1 LSAIKNVM
9 KNNFRNMELNEY
21 LSSSLTDAGYGG
33 AEVQKT
39 PIGTKITL
47 FVIRPGLVIGRKGSG
62 IRDLTARL
70 EQQFDLENAQISVTE
85 VTKPELNPNIMAN
98 RIAQLIERGTAFRRA
113 SLWTINTIMG
123 AGALGVEIT
132 VSGKLRGERAHF
144 EKHTAGIIPKSGKVA
159 EEVVRN
165 ATRSMLTKMGL
176 VGIKLK
182 ISIREEVHRD
192 FDLEAEAQP
201 KTETE
206 IPIESEGVAEK
217 EAQGENKVETGEQ
230 NKVET
235 SEQDVPADSETKTE
249 NTETKTE
256 NTETKTENTETKTE
270 NTETKTENTE
280 SKDIIDNQVK
290 EVAVSKSET

>member
-1 LSAIKNVM
+1 
-9 KNNFRNMELNEY
+9 MELNEY
-21 LSSSLTDAGYGG
+21 LSSSLTEAGYGG

-70 EQQFDLENAQISVTE
+70 EQNFNLENAQVSVTE
-85 VTKPELNPNIMAN
+85 VTKPELNPHIMAN

-123 AGALGVEIT
+123 AGAMGVEIT

-159 EEVVRN
+159 EEVVRSSTN
-165 ATRSMLTKMGL
+165 SLLTKMGL

-182 ISIREEVHRD
+182 ISLKEEIQRE
-192 FDLEAEAQP
+192 FDLVTESQP
-201 KTETE
+201 KGETE
-206 IPIESEGVAEK
+206 IPSESEGESQK
-217 EAQGENKVETGEQ
+217 ESQSENKSQTNEQ
-230 NKVET
+230 K
-235 SEQDVPADSETKTE
+235 DPADSEIKI
-249 NTETKTE
+249 
-256 NTETKTENTETKTE
+256 
-270 NTETKTENTE
+270 E
-280 SKDIIDNQVK
+280 SKDIINSEVK
-290 EVAVSKSET
+290 EIAVNKSET